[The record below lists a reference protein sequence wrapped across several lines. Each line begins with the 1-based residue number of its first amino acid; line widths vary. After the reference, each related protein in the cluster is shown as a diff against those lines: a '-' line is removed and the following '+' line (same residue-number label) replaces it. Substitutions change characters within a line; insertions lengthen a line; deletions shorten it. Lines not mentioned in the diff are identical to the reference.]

1 MNFSMGHFLATGKL
15 EPEQI
20 NAFNLHMYC
29 AVLLNEFR
37 Y

>member
-1 MNFSMGHFLATGKL
+1 MNFSMEHFLATGIL

-20 NAFNLHMYC
+20 NAFTLRMYC
-29 AVLLNEFR
+29 AVLLNEFL